1 MFFREM
7 KPAVLEHLQ
16 HWSVLGQNLR
26 DQLIE
31 LRPTSNRSKMA
42 HQCRADPFPLMLVD
56 DGKSHLGCP
65 RLSDNV
71 TRASDDHGVAVRV
84 HHGHQG
90 DVVEEIDV
98 HEECDFLLR
107 EAALGSKEAAKER
120 PSAGASDSGDE
131 AGSVLRLEGTDLDP
145 APVAQCLDD

>member
-1 MFFREM
+1 
-7 KPAVLEHLQ
+7 
-16 HWSVLGQNLR
+16 
-26 DQLIE
+26 
-31 LRPTSNRSKMA
+31 MA

-90 DVVEEIDV
+90 DVVDEIDV

-120 PSAGASDSGDE
+120 PSAGASMRPARSSGWR
-131 AGSVLRLEGTDLDP
+131 ARISTRRPLRNVSMTEYSAASNMTSNPPTIRMD
-145 APVAQCLDD
+145 

>member
-31 LRPTSNRSKMA
+31 PRPTGNRSKMA
-42 HQCRADPFPLMLVD
+42 HQCPADPLPLVLVD

-65 RLSDNV
+65 RLSDNI
-71 TRASDDHGVAVRV
+71 TRASDYQGLTVLF

-90 DVVEEIDV
+90 NVVNEIDV
-98 HEECDFLLR
+98 HEECDFLFR
-107 EAALGSKEAAKER
+107 EAAL
-120 PSAGASDSGDE
+120 
-131 AGSVLRLEGTDLDP
+131 
-145 APVAQCLDD
+145 